1 MSIFRSICISIFAL
15 TSAASAQAPEPILY
29 GYRILETYPHAR
41 DAFTQGLFFDD
52 GALYESTGQYGESS
66 LRQVDLTSGDVMRR
80 TDLPQS
86 FFGEGSAF
94 VDGDIFMLSW
104 REGSALR
111 YGAEDFTL
119 KNSYSYK
126 GEGWGLTYDGESL
139 IMSDGTPQL
148 RFIDP
153 DTFVEERRV
162 EVTLRGKPLKQL
174 NELEWIDG
182 AVYANVW
189 KTNALVRIDP
199 ETGVVTGIVDMRG
212 LLEAEDIIPGETDV
226 LNGVAYAGEKDVL
239 YVTGKY
245 WPKLFK
251 IELVELTN

>member
-1 MSIFRSICISIFAL
+1 MRLIAFLSLFFLAAG
-15 TSAASAQAPEPILY
+15 AASAQPTEPILY
-29 GYRILETYPHAR
+29 GYRILETYPHSR
-41 DAFTQGLFFDD
+41 DAFTQGLFFDN
-52 GALYESTGQYGESS
+52 GALYESTGQYGQSS
-66 LRQVDLTSGDVMRR
+66 LRLLDLESGDVVRK
-80 TDLPQS
+80 TALPKS
-86 FFGEGSAF
+86 FFGEGSTI

-104 REGSALR
+104 RAGSALR
-111 YGAEDFTL
+111 FGAEDFTL

-126 GEGWGLTYDGESL
+126 GEGWGLTYNGQSL

-153 DTFVEERRV
+153 ENFTEERRI
-162 EVTLRGKPLKQL
+162 EVMLRGKPLKQL
-174 NELEWIDG
+174 NELEWVDG

-199 ETGVVTGIVDMRG
+199 ETGVVTGIVDLRG

-226 LNGVAYAGEKDVL
+226 LNGVAYAGEDGVL

-251 IELVELTN
+251 IELVELVN

>member
-1 MSIFRSICISIFAL
+1 MSAIRFICIVAV
-15 TSAASAQAPEPILY
+15 ASMGGAFAQAPEPILY

-52 GALYESTGQYGESS
+52 GKLYESTGQYGESS

-139 IMSDGTPQL
+139 VMSDGTPQL

-153 DTFVEERRV
+153 DTFTEERRV

-199 ETGVVTGIVDMRG
+199 DTGVINGIVDLRG
-212 LLEAEDIIPGETDV
+212 LLEAEDIVPGETDV

>member
-1 MSIFRSICISIFAL
+1 MKIIRLISIVLVAL
-15 TSAASAQAPEPILY
+15 IGAASAQAPEPILY

-41 DAFTQGLFFDD
+41 DAFTQGLFFHD
-52 GALYESTGQYGESS
+52 GALYESTGQYGQSS

-86 FFGEGSAF
+86 FFGEGATLA
-94 VDGDIFMLSW
+94 DGDIFMLSW
-104 REGSALR
+104 REGSAFR
-111 YGAEDFTL
+111 FDAEDFAL

-139 IMSDGTPQL
+139 VMSDGTPQL

-153 DTFVEERRV
+153 ANFAEQRRV

-199 ETGVVTGIVDMRG
+199 ETGVVTSIVDLRG
-212 LLEAEDIIPGETDV
+212 LLEAEDIVPGETDV
-226 LNGVAYAGEKDVL
+226 LNGVAHAGEDGVL